1 MVLEFFNI
9 AGILLLVSC
18 KLVSCKKKRVIY
30 SAGPWRAI
38 WGPGVIYGNGPQWGV
53 WARSP
58 QEKFWRLRP
67 LDSRKVRKM
76 PLLKLLIL
84 KNAVSKL
91 CKNFIYESRTLF
103 LCYVLQFWFT
113 PGRCSRLS
121 SHRSLWE
128 RTSQKGKKIE

>member
-1 MVLEFFNI
+1 MVLEFLNI

-38 WGPGVIYGNGPQWGV
+38 WGPGVIYGNGP
-53 WARSP
+53 
-58 QEKFWRLRP
+58 FWRLRP

-76 PLLKLLIL
+76 PLLRLLIL

-91 CKNFIYESRTLF
+91 CKNLF
-103 LCYVLQFWFT
+103 MNQGHCFYVMYFNSGFT
-113 PGRCSRLS
+113 
-121 SHRSLWE
+121 RSLQSLE
-128 RTSQKGKKIE
+128 

>member
-1 MVLEFFNI
+1 MVLEFLNI

-18 KLVSCKKKRVIY
+18 KLVSYKKKRVIY

-38 WGPGVIYGNGPQWGV
+38 WGPGVIYGNG
-53 WARSP
+53 P

-91 CKNFIYESRTLF
+91 CKNFIYEPRTLF

-121 SHRSLWE
+121 SRQSLWE
-128 RTSQKGKKIE
+128 RTSQKCKKIE